1 MSDQI
6 EFSFGQE
13 NQPDGHA
20 QWLAVRRIAADEL
33 ARKMNLPLGHEVEV
47 WLRGDIRLRGRL
59 RLKDEL
65 LFVEEDKARHLELV
79 VDHVPFYYREIESC
93 LRLD

>member
-1 MSDQI
+1 VDTEQ
-6 EFSFGQE
+6 
-13 NQPDGHA
+13 
-20 QWLAVRRIAADEL
+20 
-33 ARKMNLPLGHEVEV
+33 
-47 WLRGDIRLRGRL
+47 LRGRL